1 MFTER
6 IAILAAA
13 GAGGALLSVAGAL
26 LVACWWVMAMLMF
39 LGGVALF
46 FLADRLL
53 PHSVARYQ
61 RVLVEDLFDEEEV
74 YVDPSGPFG
83 WMRPAE

>member
-13 GAGGALLSVAGAL
+13 GAGGALLAVAGAL
-26 LVACWWVMAMLMF
+26 FVACWWVMAMLMF

-53 PHSVARYQ
+53 PHSVARYR
-61 RVLVEDLFDEEEV
+61 RVPVHQLMDEPDDLF
-74 YVDPSGPFG
+74 VDPSGPFG
-83 WMRPAE
+83 WIRP